1 MGKKYITFDYSQFE
15 RLPET
20 LLYELDKRISIFKD
34 ALEITANY
42 AVKLYSEN
50 APEDTGA
57 LKEHI
62 MNTEI
67 RYKSADDFFSDI
79 GTDIETD
86 YWRFLEYGTI
96 FIDPN
101 PFVSQQRKTI
111 NKYLKN
117 VCKEMLVK
125 AGLEVI

>member
-86 YWRFLEYGTI
+86 Y
-96 FIDPN
+96 
-101 PFVSQQRKTI
+101 
-111 NKYLKN
+111 
-117 VCKEMLVK
+117 
-125 AGLEVI
+125 